1 MVVNTLGR
9 YVGWRF
15 LTATIG
21 VFLGISLLVMLI
33 DYIEMTRRASNVPGI
48 SPLIV
53 AAASL
58 SRIPQITERL
68 LPFCILIAG
77 MVAYLGLSR
86 RNELVIARAAGISAW
101 QFVAPAVVVAFVIG
115 TLATVAYNPIAAG
128 LFERSKRLEQQ
139 MFRAPGA
146 GAGSRFWIRQR
157 SPTGQ
162 SILHAASSRGQG
174 AALSGI
180 TVFAFDADGHFA
192 ERVEAESASLEPGQW
207 RLTNA
212 RVYTTSAPP
221 RQSAQY
227 LLSTNLTREQV
238 RESFATPE
246 TISFWQL
253 PLYID
258 LAEKAGLV
266 ANAYRFQ
273 YHMLIAKP
281 FLLSAMVLM
290 AASVSLQFF
299 RFGGV
304 QKMVLGGVAG
314 GFLLYILSKVTEDLS
329 KAELMHPVT
338 AAWSPVVVGAFLGTL
353 ILLHQEDG

>member
-1 MVVNTLGR
+1 MLVSTLGR

-15 LTATIG
+15 LTAAIA
-21 VFLGISLLVMLI
+21 VFVGIFLLVTLI
-33 DYIEMTRRASNVPGI
+33 DYIEMTRRASNVAGI
-48 SPLIV
+48 SPLTV
-53 AAASL
+53 AAISV

-68 LPFCILIAG
+68 LPFSILIAG
-77 MVAYLGLSR
+77 MVAFLALSR

-101 QFVAPAVVVAFVIG
+101 QFVAPAVLVAFAIG
-115 TLATVAYNPIAAG
+115 VLATLAYNPVAAG
-128 LFERSKRLEQQ
+128 LFERSKRMEQENL
-139 MFRAPGA
+139 RAPSA

-162 SILHAASSRGQG
+162 SILHAASSSGQG
-174 AALSGI
+174 AALSGV
-180 TVFAFDADGHFA
+180 TVFVFDGNGHFT
-192 ERVEAESASLEPGQW
+192 ERVEATSAALEPGQW
-207 RLTNA
+207 RIMNA
-212 RVYTTSAPP
+212 RVFSTSAPP
-221 RQSAQY
+221 REVSQY
-227 LLSTNLTREQV
+227 LLSTNLTRAQI

-246 TISFWQL
+246 TISFWNL

-258 LAEKAGLV
+258 LAEKAGLG

-273 YHMLIAKP
+273 YQTLIAKP
-281 FLLSAMVLM
+281 FLLAAMVLM

-338 AAWSPVVVGAFLGTL
+338 AAWSPVVVGAFIGTL
-353 ILLHQEDG
+353 ILLFQEDG